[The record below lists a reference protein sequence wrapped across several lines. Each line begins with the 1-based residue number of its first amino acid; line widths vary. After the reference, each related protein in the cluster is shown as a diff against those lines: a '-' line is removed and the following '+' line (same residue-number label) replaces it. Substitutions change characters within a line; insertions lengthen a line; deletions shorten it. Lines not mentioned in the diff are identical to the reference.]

1 MMKRKEIFLAT
12 RFKQNSLDYIY
23 NIYLTEYSTC
33 FHLIANHFRIENL
46 DDLFD
51 IARVLLDIC
60 LNFTEKHFDLFNDS
74 NVVDKLFKPSEGLD

>member
-1 MMKRKEIFLAT
+1 MVSLLECSATIDEYINSMGNIVGLLKDDETQRNFLAT

-46 DDLFD
+46 DDLL
-51 IARVLLDIC
+51 I
-60 LNFTEKHFDLFNDS
+60 
-74 NVVDKLFKPSEGLD
+74 